1 MIRPI
6 NSASMFLL
14 WYGIPSPLLAKMSR
28 AFAQV
33 SPFDCFPA
41 SPRANGGESRGDN
54 PSPKNTMT
62 KNQFTALCA
71 EFTIDPAIALE
82 NEIIRKALLER
93 KSGEQIRSILKS
105 QF

>member
-1 MIRPI
+1 
-6 NSASMFLL
+6 
-14 WYGIPSPLLAKMSR
+14 
-28 AFAQV
+28 
-33 SPFDCFPA
+33 
-41 SPRANGGESRGDN
+41 
-54 PSPKNTMT
+54 MT